1 VFSAH
6 SVQHSQVVEEELKL
20 RLEDTDSLMEHL
32 NMLINKCL
40 VDFPDDDNSEI
51 TEYAAKIA

>member
-1 VFSAH
+1 
-6 SVQHSQVVEEELKL
+6 VEEELKL
-20 RLEDTDSLMEHL
+20 HLEDTDSLMEHL